1 MRAGDPLSE
10 IELLNPYSNAKE
22 KKATETKASFID
34 GGEIASAYL
43 HYPRARVNKVL
54 SLNYNKAMDM
64 YMMIKVLTDRRLSLQ
79 GKLPLSAAEFV
90 PFLSDCAPVSQ
101 EENDEYR
108 VRTASR
114 IDQVALFQ

>member
-1 MRAGDPLSE
+1 MRFGDPLSE
-10 IELLNPYSNAKE
+10 IEILNPYPIQR
-22 KKATETKASFID
+22 KATETKASFVD

-43 HYPRARVNKVL
+43 HSPRAR
-54 SLNYNKAMDM
+54 
-64 YMMIKVLTDRRLSLQ
+64 VLTDRRLSLQ

-108 VRTASR
+108 VRPASR